1 MKKYI
6 ALIFTALFLIFTHFG
21 AFAQTPSTF
30 AIPNGSFENWD
41 SHSGYS
47 VTVLFFPVSVYDS
60 YSTPSQWD
68 YLTYP
73 VNESVSGVTINTQ
86 LPLLRVSRETSNV
99 PAGSSA
105 LKLQSFM
112 LSDILSSTFY
122 NMAESSIDEALTT
135 TVFPTILSTGVIN
148 LDNFLPLMDSLV
160 GSMSDMGQLMQLLNG
175 KDMNNY
181 VNGGVA
187 LNGFVPSQI
196 TGSYKYTSA
205 VGGDN
210 GAVLLIGTKYNTST
224 LRREVVGGGFVSLTD
239 ASSYTTFS
247 ADYNSLHEID
257 SSYSYIEAD
266 SLIIMLI
273 SSANGDRQQ
282 GSSLY
287 LDALSL
293 VHIDAPA
300 DTCGAVLNLT
310 LTAVDT
316 ASAHLSW
323 QAAGTPDHFDI
334 EYGPQGFALGTGT
347 TLTSTVNS
355 ITISNLQPDTPYD
368 VYVRCACSNEL
379 FGSWS
384 QLAFRTDS
392 VASVNPPADTCSA
405 VFNLTLTAVDT
416 TTAQLSW
423 QYTGTPDHFEIEYG
437 PQGFALGNGTTLTS
451 TVNNVTISNLQPD
464 TPYDVYV
471 RSACS
476 DELFGS
482 WSQLTFRTDSVTEV
496 GIRELSSHISVFP
509 NPAEGSCWVV
519 SDQQVPSKVE
529 LYSMEGKLLWS
540 VTPSTT
546 KTEIQLPNAGMFIIK
561 LEYPSGNIYRKVMR
575 K

>member
-1 MKKYI
+1 MKKS
-6 ALIFTALFLIFTHFG
+6 FTLVFATLFLMCGHFFT
-21 AFAQTPSTF
+21 FAQTPSTF
-30 AIPNGSFENWD
+30 AIPNGSFENWT

-47 VTVLFFPVSVYDS
+47 VTVVFFPVTVYDS
-60 YSTPSQWD
+60 YSTPTQWD

-73 VNESVSGVTINTQ
+73 INESVSGVTINTQ
-86 LPLLRVSRETSNV
+86 LPLLRISRETSNV
-99 PAGSSA
+99 PLGSSA

-122 NMAESSIDEALTT
+122 DLAESSIDESLTT

-160 GSMSDMGQLMQLLNG
+160 GSMSDMGQLMQLLQG

-181 VNGGVA
+181 VNGGIA

-210 GAVLLIGTKYNTST
+210 GAVLLIGTKYNTNT

-239 ASSYTTFS
+239 VSSYTSFS
-247 ADYNSLHEID
+247 ADYVSLNEID
-257 SSYSYIEAD
+257 TSYSYTEAD

-293 VHIDAPA
+293 VHIDHTV
-300 DTCGAVLNLT
+300 DTCSAIFNLA

-316 ASAHLSW
+316 TSAQLSW
-323 QAAGTPDHFDI
+323 QNDGAPDHFEI
-334 EYGPQGFALGTGT
+334 EYWNEDL
-347 TLTSTVNS
+347 SSVNS
-355 ITISNLQPDTPYD
+355 LTTTTNYVILSNLLPDTQYEF
-368 VYVRCACSNEL
+368 YVRCACSSTL
-379 FGSWS
+379 FGEWS
-384 QLAFRTDS
+384 HIVFRTDS
-392 VASVNPPADTCSA
+392 VPSVDPPADTCSA

-416 TTAQLSW
+416 TSAQFSW
-423 QYTGTPDHFEIEYG
+423 QFDGTPDHFEIEYG
-437 PQGFALGNGTTLTS
+437 PEGFTLGTGTVLTS
-451 TVNNVTISNLQPD
+451 TDNNVTISDLVPD
-464 TPYDVYV
+464 TPYEIYV
-471 RSACS
+471 RCACS
-476 DELFGS
+476 DELFGE
-482 WSQLTFRTDSVTEV
+482 WSHLVFRTDSVPTPIV
-496 GIRELSSHISVFP
+496 GIVDFDSSISLYP
-509 NPAEGSCWVV
+509 NPSEGNFWVICK
-519 SDQQVPSKVE
+519 QQLPTQIE
-529 LYSMEGKLLWS
+529 LYSIEGKRLMTMKPTS
-540 VTPSTT
+540 STT
-546 KTEIQLPNAGMFIIK
+546 QIQLPNAGVFIMK
-561 LEYPSGNIYRKVMR
+561 LEFPCGNIYRKVIG